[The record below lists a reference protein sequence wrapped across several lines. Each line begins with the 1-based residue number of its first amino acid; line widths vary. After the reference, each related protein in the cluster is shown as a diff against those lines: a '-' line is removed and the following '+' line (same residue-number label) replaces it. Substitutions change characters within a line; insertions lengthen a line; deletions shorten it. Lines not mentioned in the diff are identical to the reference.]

1 MRCIFEIL
9 AAKVA
14 NIYVITKYIAIKMQL
29 CPVLSC
35 LIAFLCNDAIV
46 QYVSVVDVNSGR

>member
-14 NIYVITKYIAIKMQL
+14 NIYVITKCIAIKMQFR
-29 CPVLSC
+29 PVLSC
-35 LIAFLCNDAIV
+35 FIAFLCNGTIV

>member
-14 NIYVITKYIAIKMQL
+14 NIYVITKCIAIKMQF
-29 CPVLSC
+29 CPVLPC
-35 LIAFLCNDAIV
+35 FVVFLCNGTIV
-46 QYVSVVDVNSGR
+46 QYVSVDLN

>member
-14 NIYVITKYIAIKMQL
+14 NIYVITKYIAIKMQI

-35 LIAFLCNDAIV
+35 LFAFLCNGAIA
-46 QYVSVVDVNSGR
+46 QYVSVVDVNSVR

>member
-14 NIYVITKYIAIKMQL
+14 NIYVITKYIAIKMQF

-35 LIAFLCNDAIV
+35 FVAFLCNMAIA
-46 QYVSVVDVNSGR
+46 QYVSVVDINSWR

>member
-1 MRCIFEIL
+1 MRCIFKIL

-14 NIYVITKYIAIKMQL
+14 NIYVITKCIAIKMQF
-29 CPVLSC
+29 CPVLPC
-35 LIAFLCNDAIV
+35 FVAFLCNGTIV